1 MADTEKPPADVG
13 TGRGRGPL
21 QSSLLVDEFQTP
33 RDVAMTARAIN
44 EGWVIPADARPEL
57 VERLREIVRKRS
69 VKRWVGG
76 GEMGP
81 MPVDDEERAD
91 VNSIKAGSV
100 LVSMSPPTAKHEHD
114 IKGTILAA
122 VLPQTVMDAI

>member
-1 MADTEKPPADVG
+1 MQTDLLAG
-13 TGRGRGPL
+13 TTHTRSDLRA
-21 QSSLLVDEFQTP
+21 VT
-33 RDVAMTARAIN
+33 RAIN

-122 VLPQTVMDAI
+122 VLPQNVMDAI

>member
-1 MADTEKPPADVG
+1 MSETDKPSGPAAG
-13 TGRGRGPL
+13 GLGSL
-21 QSSLLVDEFQTP
+21 QS
-33 RDVAMTARAIN
+33 DVLAGTTHTRSDLRAVARAVN
-44 EGWVIPADARPEL
+44 EGWIVPADARPEL
-57 VERLREIVRKRS
+57 VERLREIVRKRT

-100 LVSMSPPTAKHEHD
+100 LVSMSPPTAKHEHEV
-114 IKGTILAA
+114 KATILAA
-122 VLPQTVMDAI
+122 VLPRDVQDAI